1 MGQGMKRIKELEL
14 GVLWLLTQMEIFILR
29 YVVISRSPI
38 YLLYV
43 LAFFSAKAPNI
54 NKRIY
59 SFSKAFP
66 HPRRSPRAESSRL
79 DGLIL
84 S

>member
-1 MGQGMKRIKELEL
+1 MGQGMKRIKGIKTGRFVAINANGHLYSTVCCHFKES
-14 GVLWLLTQMEIFILR
+14 
-29 YVVISRSPI
+29 ISD
-38 YLLYV
+38 LLYV

-66 HPRRSPRAESSRL
+66 HRSPRAESSRL